1 MGNKKL
7 IIRVFLVVIIVT
19 LAWTPAYSE
28 EPSSETKN
36 WELNLAPFYLWA
48 VSIEGE
54 QTVGSNT
61 GDIDVDFDDIFDKL
75 ESAFIFNFQGMYR
88 NKWGFL
94 IDYNYMKLGDDN
106 TSGGLNTDV
115 DLKLH
120 LVEADGMYSWSIS
133 NHDIDAKFGVR
144 YTSMDTNVK
153 LRGGPLNIDA
163 DAKVDWIYPLIGM
176 RWGWHFADRWKLLL
190 NGDVGG
196 FNLGGTRLAWQTG
209 GLIDWQPFKYVSF
222 VAGYRAIYQDYEEGS
237 KGSKNYYNFDA
248 TMHGPVFGVN
258 FRW

>member
-1 MGNKKL
+1 MGDKKL
-7 IIRVFLVVIIVT
+7 IISVLMIVIAVSLVWST
-19 LAWTPAYSE
+19 AFAE
-28 EPSSETKN
+28 EPSSETKD

-48 VSIEGE
+48 VSIDGN

-75 ESAFIFNFQGMYR
+75 ETAFIFNLQGMHK
-88 NKWGFL
+88 NNWGFL
-94 IDYNYMKLGDDN
+94 IDYNYMKLGDDD

-120 LVEADGMYSWSIS
+120 LVEADGLYRWRLS

-144 YTSMDTNVK
+144 YTSMDTDVK
-153 LRGGPLNIDA
+153 LKGGPINIKA
-163 DAKVDWIYPLIGM
+163 DQKVDWIYPLIGM

-196 FNLGGTRLAWQTG
+196 FDLGGTRLAWQAG
-209 GLIDWQPFKYVSF
+209 GIIDWQPFKHVSF
-222 VAGYRAIYQDYEEGS
+222 IGGYRAIYQDYEEGS

-248 TMHGPVFGVN
+248 TMHGPVIGVN